1 MENKNKKTIKIV
13 IILLSVTALA
23 IAYYE
28 LKLLDISIGIYK
40 LEIEGKKIAKVS
52 KKSLIYIMKSKEP
65 KEVFMDKMDSL
76 GWKYYDSYG
85 RGYLFT
91 KDGEEILAIKS
102 SYFGR
107 YTVYEIHNDK
117 YFTYINREE

>member
-1 MENKNKKTIKIV
+1 M
-13 IILLSVTALA
+13 LSLIALA

-52 KKSLIYIMKSKEP
+52 KKSLIYIMKSREP
-65 KEVFMDKMDSL
+65 RETFMDKMDSL

-91 KDGEEILAIKS
+91 KEGEEILAIKS

-107 YTVYEIHNDK
+107 YTVYEIYNDK
-117 YFTYINREE
+117 YFNYINREA